1 MFLDVEKVLKEKYGL
16 VLPKPPSPAGLY
28 SPIVQTGNLVYISGQ
43 ACTVNGEPVFT
54 GKLGADMT
62 VEQGQEAAR
71 IATINCLSLLKAYLK
86 DLNKVKKI
94 VQLTGY
100 VKSADGFMDQPK
112 VMNGASQL
120 LLDVFGDRGAHSRLA
135 LGTNE
140 LPGGASVE
148 LYFIAEVE

>member
-1 MFLDVEKVLKEKYGL
+1 M
-16 VLPKPPSPAGLY
+16 
-28 SPIVQTGNLVYISGQ
+28 
-43 ACTVNGEPVFT
+43 
-54 GKLGADMT
+54 
-62 VEQGQEAAR
+62 
-71 IATINCLSLLKAYLK
+71 
-86 DLNKVKKI
+86 NKVKKI
-94 VQLTGY
+94 VQLIGY

-148 LYFIAEVE
+148 LYFIAEVEGFATQAMPIQASQIRS